1 MEQNAVTRPGYRP
14 AVKGV
19 RFTPLGDNPDY
30 AALADMVNSALHAD
44 GIMHTTSASELEN
57 FYQHLPRFD
66 PEKDALLAWAGDQ
79 IVAENYI
86 IQSQELNGP
95 YVYAHH
101 ALVREEWRR
110 AMIEPL
116 VEWAEHRILEID
128 SRADPSGE
136 QLVRS
141 FLGKSEVELRAEIE
155 RRGYQIERYFYIMV
169 RPHLDDIPETRLA
182 PGLEIRPV
190 RPQDIRRI
198 WEANGE
204 GFKEHWGHRK
214 RTEEDFE
221 RFRNDPLQ
229 DPRLWKVAWDGEQV
243 AGMVLNFIDHDENR
257 QLKRLRGYT
266 EDIAVLPPYRR
277 RGLATH
283 LIAESLRML
292 KDEGMREAA
301 LGVDVGNAT
310 GALGL
315 YERLGYRKLR
325 ETYAY
330 RQSIDDLKARSA

>member
-1 MEQNAVTRPGYRP
+1 MNQGTSTQLGFLPVVEGI
-14 AVKGV
+14 
-19 RFTPLGDNPDY
+19 RFEPLGRSPDF
-30 AALADMVNSALHAD
+30 AKLADMINAALHAD
-44 GIMHTTSASELEN
+44 GILNTASASELDN
-57 FYQHLPRFD
+57 FYSHLPGFD
-66 PEKDALLAWAGDQ
+66 PERDSLLAWDGDQ
-79 IVAENYI
+79 LVAENYI
-86 IQSQELNGP
+86 IRSQELNGP

-101 ALVREEWRR
+101 ALVRKEWRP
-110 AMIEPL
+110 ALIDLL

-128 SRADPSGE
+128 SQSSRSGE
-136 QLVRS
+136 QLARA
-141 FLGKSEVELRAEIE
+141 FLGRSEVELRAELE
-155 RRGYQIERYFYIMV
+155 RRGYEIERYFYIMI

-190 RPQDIRRI
+190 QPEDIRTI

-204 GFKEHWGHRK
+204 AFKEHWGHRA

-229 DPRLWKVAWDGEQV
+229 DPSLWKVAWDGDRV

-257 QLKRLRGYT
+257 QLDRLRGYT

-277 RGLATH
+277 KGLATH
-283 LIAESLRML
+283 LIAESLRL
-292 KDEGMREAA
+292 LNEVGMNEAA
-301 LGVDVGNAT
+301 LGVDVANAS

-315 YERLGYRKLR
+315 YERLGYQKLR

-330 RQSIDDLKARSA
+330 RQSIEDLRARLA